1 MQILPS
7 SRGQQGASRPF
18 LRLHLLGSP
27 IVFWD
32 DTILTI
38 SRRAVRALLYRLAC
52 DSGPLSRGHLH
63 LLFWPDVPEEAARRN
78 LSHLLTHL
86 RRALP
91 WPHILVATSDE
102 VWLQPGYLWCDAREF
117 NQTPIKPNADSA
129 LLRHLVSL
137 YRGPFLDGF
146 DLPGCP
152 EFENWCL
159 SERSALEH
167 RYLKAL
173 EHLVEGCASEGE
185 ISQAI
190 RYARQYLETDA
201 LAEAIHQRLIQLY
214 AAAGDRHLALQQYE
228 RCASVLESELG
239 VSPLPETR
247 AIYQA
252 VLSGSLHFPRPPSPM
267 PLPPLPG
274 AEIPLLGREDELH
287 QLEGAFLKL
296 QAQRGQ
302 VFFISGE
309 AGIGKSRLM
318 LDFAKRH
325 QGTAHLLY
333 GSGHMGEQAIPY
345 QPILNIFR
353 AILGLE
359 EIRAKRQNSHFSS
372 SPSLPDFIEPL
383 WLSEISR
390 LLPEV
395 RLLYPQLPPPLSLEA
410 ESARTR
416 LFDALSHLIL
426 SYAITQ
432 GPLLLCL
439 DDLQWMDAATK
450 AWLVH
455 IGRYL
460 PQRRCPILILGTY
473 RSEEAQEVL
482 DLRHSLARAGV
493 LTELKLLG
501 LREAA
506 VLELL
511 RCVVGRRDNDEALAS
526 RLHQATAGNPFYL
539 IEILRKLIEEGRL
552 EAHCQETL
560 QFTLPESVREAV
572 QARLQR
578 LSPVAHQ
585 IVGAAAILGQ
595 SFGIELL
602 RVTAGRN
609 QNEVTAALDEL
620 VARIVL
626 VEALQEYRFIHEIT
640 RQYVEESLGQA
651 RGQLLHRRAARAY
664 QRFNPEAYPT
674 LAYHFELG
682 GDLQKALDYHGLAA
696 QRAAAMFAWQEAE
709 EHQGQMLQLLE
720 QLDPDCTQADRL
732 RQRGRILADR
742 VELRYL
748 QAHLAERDADLSAL
762 DTLAEIS
769 SDDRLRLQTRILRA
783 RYLNLDAEYEKAIAA
798 AEEGLALA
806 DRLQDVPARGY
817 LLTQIGFAH
826 YFLGQPQPAL
836 TALESALAMVPE
848 GDSETRRHIT
858 HILGY
863 VHFHLGNYA
872 RALAYQQ
879 EAYASHQAFSD
890 YNGMAWAGLD
900 IGAAYQKMGQS
911 DEAEWYLTEHLN
923 LARRIG
929 ARSAEAYGLIQS
941 GCWELCRG
949 NYMAAMDLFQQ
960 ALSTQQELRT
970 EHGRVAAEIGSG
982 FACYHLGDTAKA
994 RHWLARAIERARPIR
1009 HRRRLAEALIGLG
1022 LVELADEHAL
1032 AAQPFLTE
1040 AVEMARFSECRE
1052 NLAAGLATLAR
1063 AERES
1068 GDLISALAHAK
1079 EAVRIAQ
1086 EITLPVCERWG
1097 EIEVGLTLLAQGQPA
1112 AALEHTERAIALLPQ
1127 AYEGWIGTEE
1137 IHQAHARALR
1147 ALGRLEAADE
1157 HVRRA
1162 KAIVEAKAS
1171 LIPDLAQRRRF
1182 LNKSRH
1188 P

>member
-7 SRGQQGASRPF
+7 SRGQQADSLPF

-38 SRRAVRALLYRLAC
+38 SRRLVRALLYRLAYV
-52 DSGPLSRGHLH
+52 SEPLSRGRLH
-63 LLFWPDVPEEAARRN
+63 LLFWPDIPDGVARRN

-91 WPHILVATSDE
+91 CPDILVAASDE
-102 VWLQPGYLWCDAREF
+102 VWLQPEHLWCDARQF
-117 NQTPIKPNADSA
+117 HHLPIDPEADPA
-129 LLRHLVSL
+129 LLHYMVSL
-137 YRGPFLDGF
+137 YHGPFLDGF

-159 SERSALEH
+159 SERAALER
-167 RYLKAL
+167 RYLGVL
-173 EHLVEGCASEGE
+173 EHLVERCAGAGE

-190 RYARQYLETDA
+190 QFAQQYLETDA
-201 LAEAIHQRLIQLY
+201 LAETIHRRLIQLF
-214 AAAGDRHLALQQYE
+214 AAVGDRRLALQQYE
-228 RCASVLESELG
+228 RCAAILEAELG

-247 AIYQA
+247 AIHQA
-252 VLSGSLHFPRPPSPM
+252 VLSGNLRFPQPAAPM
-267 PLPPLPG
+267 PLPLLPG
-274 AEIPLLGREDELH
+274 AEIPLLGREDELRRLEECFC
-287 QLEGAFLKL
+287 QL
-296 QAQRGQ
+296 QTQRGQ
-302 VFFISGE
+302 VLFIAGE

-325 QGTAHLLY
+325 QGAARLFY

-345 QPILNIFR
+345 QPILNIIR

-359 EIRAKRQNSHFSS
+359 EIGTVRQPSHFSN
-372 SPSLPDFIEPL
+372 SPSLPDFIEPV
-383 WLSEISR
+383 WLSEIAR

-395 RLLYPQLPPPLSLEA
+395 RLLYPQLPPPPSLEA

-426 SYAITQ
+426 SYAGAR

-439 DDLQWMDAATK
+439 DDLQWMDATTK

-460 PQRRCPILILGTY
+460 AQRRCPILILGTY
-473 RSEEAQEVL
+473 RSEEAQEAL

-493 LTELKLLG
+493 LTEIELLG
-501 LREAA
+501 LKEAA

-511 RCVVGRRDNDEALAS
+511 RRMVGRRDKDDALAS
-526 RLHQATAGNPFYL
+526 QLHQATAGNPFYL
-539 IEILRKLIEEGRL
+539 IEIIRKLVEEGRL
-552 EAHCQETL
+552 ESPCEETL
-560 QFTLPESVREAV
+560 HFPLPESIREAV
-572 QARLQR
+572 RARLQH
-578 LSPVAHQ
+578 LSPIARQVAE
-585 IVGAAAILGQ
+585 AAAILGG
-595 SFGIELL
+595 SFGIEAL

-620 VARIVL
+620 TARMVL
-626 VEALQEYRFIHEIT
+626 VEAPGEYRFIHEIT

-651 RGQLLHRRAARAY
+651 RRQLLHRRAARAY
-664 QRFNPEAYPT
+664 QRFDPEAYPA
-674 LAYHFELG
+674 LAHHFTLG
-682 GDLQKALDYHGLAA
+682 GDLQKALHYHALAA

-709 EHQGQMLQLLE
+709 EHQVLMLQLLE
-720 QLDPDCTQADRL
+720 QLDPDCRRADGL
-732 RQRGRILADR
+732 RQRGQILTDR
-742 VELRYL
+742 AELRHL
-748 QAHLAERDADLSAL
+748 QARLAERDADLTAL

-769 SDDRLRLQTRILRA
+769 GDNRLRLQTRLLQA
-783 RYLNLDAEYEKAIAA
+783 RYLNLDAKYEETIAA
-798 AEEGLALA
+798 AEEGMALA
-806 DRLQDVPARGY
+806 DRLQDTAARGY

-826 YFLGQPQPAL
+826 YFLGQPQQAL
-836 TALESALAMVPE
+836 TALQSALAMAPE
-848 GDSETRRHIT
+848 EDSETRRHIT

-879 EAYASHQAFSD
+879 EAYAGHQASHD

-900 IGAAYQKMGQS
+900 MGAACQKMGRL
-911 DEAEWYLTEHLN
+911 DEAGQYLTEHLS

-941 GCWELCRG
+941 GCWEVCRG
-949 NYMAAMDLFQQ
+949 NYAAAMNLFQQ
-960 ALSTQQELRT
+960 ALSMQQALRT
-970 EHGRVAAEIGSG
+970 EHGRVAAEIGIG
-982 FACYHLGDTAKA
+982 FVCYHLGDTAKA
-994 RHWLARAIERARPIR
+994 RHWLAQAIERARPIH

-1022 LVELADEHAL
+1022 LVELTDDHAP
-1032 AAQPFLTE
+1032 AAQPLLTE
-1040 AVEMARFSECRE
+1040 AVETARFSECRE
-1052 NLAAGLATLAR
+1052 NLAAGLAALAR
-1063 AERES
+1063 AERQT
-1068 GDLISALAHAK
+1068 GNAADALPHAQ
-1079 EAVRIAQ
+1079 EAVRVAH
-1086 EITLPVCERWG
+1086 ETDLPVCEMWG
-1097 EIEVGLTLLAQGQPA
+1097 EMEVGLALLAQGQPA

-1127 AYEGWIGTEE
+1127 AHEGWIGTEE
-1137 IHQAHARALR
+1137 VHQAHAQALR
-1147 ALGRLEAADE
+1147 ALGRLETADE
-1157 HVRRA
+1157 HIRHA
-1162 KAIVEAKAS
+1162 NAIIEAKAR

-1182 LNKSRH
+1182 LNKSRY